1 MAEEEVVE
9 LIYDPFALPTAQH
22 RAGLA
27 GFLVL
32 VDSMRRRKIK
42 VLPEISVH
50 SDGTVTVALTKKSL
64 ASTFNDLYDAATA
77 ERESPRKRKDKK
89 KREIKPLRE
98 EKRTDP
104 KTGKERTVFI
114 YPQIIPKAAFLAG
127 FGMVQVW
134 LKLWREA
141 IWETLRGVPRTRI
154 PYEERAEGETVSEA
168 DATWSELQKFQ
179 QRRAQNEIYAVDIS
193 SSIFIGAQAAN
204 AERVPFRGRA
214 DEVFLLHFWPVVMG
228 VYVPQVIDR
237 EGGSK
242 FTGSYVLVVPDV
254 SDLEGFVQDFPD
266 TIAQLKPE
274 LAGYRPR
281 EAAISLPQEGGL
293 EYLHHLTRLTKA
305 KAERGELA
313 YSIAG
318 VEVYHLEKQGNNIRM
333 LGADRVSMTPRLLE
347 KYETIRGCYRDPLF
361 KRQRIFNLLRGEP
374 WYRGFDQLFSR
385 NNSERFIGSQAD
397 WFLTDS
403 RKGFE
408 SE

>member
-1 MAEEEVVE
+1 MAEEIIA
-9 LIYDPFALPTAQH
+9 LKYDPFVLPTAQH

-42 VLPEISVH
+42 VLPEISLQ
-50 SDGTVTVALTKKSL
+50 SDGTVTVALTRNSL
-64 ASTFNDLYDAATA
+64 ASSFNDLYDAATE

-89 KREIKPLRE
+89 KREIRPLRE
-98 EKRTDP
+98 EKRIDS

-114 YPQIIPKAAFLAG
+114 YPQIIPKAPFLAS
-127 FGMVQVW
+127 FGMPQVW

-154 PYEERAEGETVSEA
+154 PYEERAERKTVSEA
-168 DATWSELQKFQ
+168 DATWSDLQKFQ
-179 QRRAQNEIYAVDIS
+179 QRRAQNEIYAVDIA
-193 SSIFIGAQAAN
+193 SSIFVGAQAAN
-204 AERVPFRGRA
+204 AERVAFRGRA

-237 EGGSK
+237 EGESK

-254 SDLEGFVQDFPD
+254 SDLEGFVQEFPD
-266 TIAQLKPE
+266 TTAQLKPE

-281 EAAISLPQEGGL
+281 EAVISLPQEGGL
-293 EYLHHLTRLTKA
+293 EYLHHLARVAKA

-313 YSIAG
+313 YSIIG
-318 VEVYHLEKQGNNIRM
+318 VEVYHLERQGNNIRM
-333 LGADRVSMTPRLLE
+333 LGADRVSVTRRLLE
-347 KYETIRGCYRDPLF
+347 EYETLRGCYRDPLF
-361 KRQRIFNLLRGEP
+361 KRQRILNLLRGES

-385 NNSERFIGSQAD
+385 NNSQRFIGSRAD
-397 WFLTDS
+397 WFSADS

-408 SE
+408 AE